1 MISDLVRN
9 TVLVPIVESVAGVA
23 NQVVVRVFLTRVHS
37 LVSEFSRI
45 SQRSSDKIC
54 NPHQFTVVASI
65 SYSVP
70 IDILLPG
77 VPHSRAV
84 VVLVKHRVT
93 VRVPA
98 EDRKLVLLD
107 FVFYIGV
114 GFPMEIFPFFPP
126 ASISN
131 VIGIRVL
138 LIGV

>member
-1 MISDLVRN
+1 MMTLIVNDLIRN
-9 TVLVPIVESVAGVA
+9 AVLVPIIESVAGVTD
-23 NQVVVRVFLTRVHS
+23 QVVVRVFLTRVHS

-77 VPHSRAV
+77 VLHSRAV
-84 VVLVKHRVT
+84 VVLIKHRIS

-98 EDRKLVLLD
+98 EDRQLGLLD
-107 FVFYIGV
+107 FVFY
-114 GFPMEIFPFFPP
+114 
-126 ASISN
+126 AL
-131 VIGIRVL
+131 RL
-138 LIGV
+138 LKPCEDST